1 MATVV
6 TKTIKPSGGGDYT
19 TLAAAYTAR
28 ARNLVTADEIED
40 WECYAGNLGALT
52 TGSALTTNATHY
64 LQIRAASSDRHTGVW
79 STSKAYI
86 QPPSGERA
94 IRVSAASAAF
104 MRVYGLLIEGVAGN
118 DAIYGYRAVSGYNEC
133 MLLDGCIVRGPG
145 GTGGYYGVNAIAKMV
160 NCVVYGFDGT
170 GGRGAFL
177 SYVSSAY
184 NCSFLNCATGV
195 YVATAG
201 QATVIN
207 CLANGCSDGYYGTFN
222 SASDYNVSDIS
233 SDAPGANSVTGSVT
247 FVDATNN
254 DYHLSTSDTVARG
267 AGVNLT
273 SSGITDDIDGD
284 ARPSSGAWD
293 IGADQTPVAQNES
306 GSAVAQLAPLGGRS
320 EGVAGAGSPAVAT
333 LPALSASA
341 SGSQGFSGD
350 ATERFRDISAR
361 ATGTRSGA
369 AATSLAAL
377 IERNRIHSDN
387 AYIFLAEIALPS
399 GTTLRLAADP
409 QSWVWPNADAAQGM
423 LADTDDS
430 VSFSLPSGG
439 ALTALVDSGFGG
451 TVYLQR
457 QTGPT
462 TWFTMATFTA
472 RATEELTGLVPG
484 TYRLVAHSDFTGECN
499 AVLAGAGS
507 HVWQSFNFD
516 FDSYREGEDARRAT
530 LQLKVSNANMAVMR
544 YVEQLEDW
552 RKANGRFPC
561 TLRLLCVNTAL
572 LDEDTPTGEF
582 WFEDQRIS
590 CPAPMDWVFFEVGS
604 PNLWART
611 VPARRVIR
619 NFCAWRT
626 TDECPHIAS
635 CDHSLTNCRAIAAT
649 IDPGRTEYFGG
660 VPFVGDGAHYA

>member
-6 TKTIKPSGGGDYT
+6 TKTIKPAGGGDYT
-19 TLAAAYTAR
+19 TLAACMTAR
-28 ARNLVTADEIED
+28 GRDFVAADVQED
-40 WECYAGNLGALT
+40 WVCYAGNAGPLT
-52 TGSALTTNATHY
+52 SFSAMTTDNTRYLRVLAAPEARHVGVWDTSRAHIYSALGDGILNPYNAVKI
-64 LQIRAASSDRHTGVW
+64 LV
-79 STSKAYI
+79 
-86 QPPSGERA
+86 E
-94 IRVSAASAAF
+94 
-104 MRVYGLLIEGVAGN
+104 GLLIRTDSGSVSKYCAQIGGNVASPSRLVGCVLVHQNGATGLGAKSSTLYSEAINCISYGTGVHFDG
-118 DAIYGYRAVSGYNEC
+118 AIASNCTAVSSGESGTIGFQYRYSHNYAKNC
-133 MLLDGCIVRGPG
+133 ISQGCLDGF
-145 GTGGYYGVNAIAKMV
+145 N
-160 NCVVYGFDGT
+160 
-170 GGRGAFL
+170 GAFG
-177 SYVSSAY
+177 A
-184 NCSFLNCATGV
+184 
-195 YVATAG
+195 
-201 QATVIN
+201 
-207 CLANGCSDGYYGTFN
+207 
-222 SASDYNVSDIS
+222 ASDYNISDVA
-233 SDAPGANSVTGSVT
+233 SDAPGTNSKTGTVVFKDAANG
-247 FVDATNN
+247 
-254 DYHLSTSDTVARG
+254 DYHLASSDTVARG
-267 AGVNLT
+267 AGANLT
-273 SSGITDDIDGD
+273 ASGITTDVDGD
-284 ARPSSGAWD
+284 ARPATGAWD
-293 IGADQTPVAQNES
+293 VGADHWVAAAQVES
-306 GSAVAQLAPLGGRS
+306 GAALAQLMRLGGRA

-350 ATERFRDISAR
+350 ATARFRDISAR

-409 QSWVWPNADAAQGM
+409 QSWVWPNTDAAQGM
-423 LADTDDS
+423 LADPGDS
-430 VSFSLPSGG
+430 VSFSLPSDG

-457 QTGPT
+457 QTGAT
-462 TWFTMATFTA
+462 TWFTMATFAT

-544 YVEQLEDW
+544 HVEQLEDW

-635 CDHSLTNCRAIAAT
+635 CDHSLTNCRTIAAT
-649 IDPGRTEYFGG
+649 IDPGRTEHFGG